1 MEKKQRT
8 KSVKANGRGH
18 VDAVA
23 LASESA
29 LDVVAE
35 IQEDKRSTFFRF
47 PREVRDQ
54 IYEEL
59 LVARMKPKDQIEY
72 DELKMATNT
81 PFGDFGR
88 DNAMDY
94 FEQDICIMPGSDKK
108 YPFVADAIG
117 LLLTNKQIHEEAN
130 NILFSKN
137 TFLILVEWER
147 IHPFWR
153 CENPGCKPPGR
164 PCFIMFHNFKKVK
177 HLYIIVRNV
186 RALTDPH
193 LKVESARLEANLKT
207 VSQCFLQAG
216 NKLKTLKIRYTSC
229 FDGQIDAVRGEVEG
243 DLPEGMPD
251 RPILIKDT
259 HGKHYSFERGE
270 AKAYFF
276 KHITVLEPLRRLKGI
291 ADDVKIRGDLPQ
303 AYMDGLVKV
312 LSAPT
317 PPPAI
322 KKKQMEAE
330 VARKRREESR
340 KGNDFHSFMKELADG
355 YEGSDPGMADYCRGM
370 LKTSVMSPAVMADMM
385 KPPTARELERICR
398 RSQEASESEEEE
410 EDVTDGEDIGV
421 ISGAIGVL
429 DGKPVFGPPRPSA
442 AQ

>member
-1 MEKKQRT
+1 MGKKQRT
-8 KSVKANGRGH
+8 KSVKAEGRGH
-18 VDAVA
+18 VDAVSP
-23 LASESA
+23 ASEGNMEA
-29 LDVVAE
+29 KAE
-35 IQEDKRSTFFRF
+35 IQEDNKWTFFRF

-59 LVARMKPKDQIEY
+59 LVARLKPEDQSAY
-72 DELKMATNT
+72 DEIKVATST

-94 FEQDICIMPGSDKK
+94 FEQDTCIMPGSDKK
-108 YPFVADAIG
+108 YPFIADALG
-117 LLLTNKQIHEEAN
+117 LLLANKQVHEEAN
-130 NILFSKN
+130 TILFSKN

-153 CENPGCKPPGR
+153 CENPGCRPAGR
-164 PCFIMFHNFKKVK
+164 PCFIMFHNFKKIK
-177 HLYIIVRNV
+177 HIYIIVRNM
-186 RALTDPH
+186 RALADPYV
-193 LKVESARLEANLKT
+193 KIESARLEANLKT

-229 FDGQIDAVRGEVEG
+229 FDGQIDAVRDEIEG

-251 RPILIKDT
+251 RPILIKDA

-303 AYMDGLVKV
+303 AYMDGLAKV
-312 LSAPT
+312 LSVPT

-322 KKKQMEAE
+322 KKKQMEE
-330 VARKRREESR
+330 GVARKRREESR
-340 KGNDFHSFMKELADG
+340 KGTGFHAFMKELADG

-370 LKTSVMSPAVMADMM
+370 LKTSVMSPAVMADLM
-385 KPPTARELERICR
+385 KPPTAEELERVR
-398 RSQEASESEEEE
+398 RQPQEASESED
-410 EDVTDGEDIGV
+410 EDVTDGEDVEV
-421 ISGAIGVL
+421 IPGAIGIL
-429 DGKPVFGPPRPSA
+429 DGKPVFGPPRPPDT
-442 AQ
+442 Q